1 MDFFKSLS
9 AKAAINCWDS
19 RSPDDDRL
27 VHMDGHLVPPPAIQR
42 WRLLTLPFSL
52 PPLGHTTSRSR
63 KGHSQFWCRSI
74 YQSWK
79 CWIQHSAILHRRIS
93 RTPSWPYHCIGR
105 VAFIRR
111 NCCSIAYLGKVP
123 YVRQKQQT
131 SLNSATVYR
140 ICTEAVY
147 YVCI

>member
-1 MDFFKSLS
+1 LGY
-9 AKAAINCWDS
+9 
-19 RSPDDDRL
+19 DDDMTNMTVVCTL
-27 VHMDGHLVPPPAIQR
+27 CHCPLSVGEWVQR
-42 WRLLTLPFSL
+42 PDKHWIAARDCFSHKVEIEKSTTARQD
-52 PPLGHTTSRSR
+52 GHTTSRSR

-123 YVRQKQQT
+123 YV
-131 SLNSATVYR
+131 
-140 ICTEAVY
+140 
-147 YVCI
+147 